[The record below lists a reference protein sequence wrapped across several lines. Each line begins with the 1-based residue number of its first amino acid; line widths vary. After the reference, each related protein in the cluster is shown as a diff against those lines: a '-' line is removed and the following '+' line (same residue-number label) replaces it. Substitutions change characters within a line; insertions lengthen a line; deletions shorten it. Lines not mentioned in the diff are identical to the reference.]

1 MEASSWVRC
10 RGLPLEDIL
19 EDEREV
25 TRGRRFLFEDGGQLE
40 EKTSRE

>member
-25 TRGRRFLFEDGGQLE
+25 IGGRRFLLEGDGQLE
-40 EKTSRE
+40 EKMSRE